1 MPRPKRF
8 AIISDIHANIEAL
21 DAVLADAKAQKVDDF
36 LCLGD
41 VVGYNAAPAECI
53 QRIRE
58 LGCKVVMGNHDHYCS
73 DPSVNLDD
81 FQPNAASVIEWTR
94 RNLSEDDIRW
104 LQSLPYTV
112 TLFGFTAVHSTLDSP
127 EHFRY
132 AFDATDAA
140 DSFTAQRS
148 HVCFH
153 GHTHVPCIFLRDSVS
168 RTIQKWAPADGLLD
182 KGTYFINVGSVG
194 QPRDGIPKACYVIY
208 DITKLNAPAI
218 QFRRVDYDIEA
229 AVRRIELAGLP
240 DRLIT
245 RLYTGQ
251 LPPPPHSPLQLPR
264 TPARSVF
271 LPF

>member
-53 QRIRE
+53 RRIRE

-104 LQSLPYTV
+104 LQSLPYTL

-153 GHTHVPCIFLRDSVS
+153 GHTHVPCIFLRDSVT
-168 RTIQKWAPADGLLD
+168 RAIQKWAPADGILD

-194 QPRDGIPKACYVIY
+194 QPRDGIPQACYAIY
-208 DITKLNAPAI
+208 DTTQLKAPSI

-251 LPPPPHSPLQLPR
+251 
-264 TPARSVF
+264 
-271 LPF
+271 